1 MIKLDEHVVVK
12 EDKKYVPLDIA
23 QAAVAEA
30 YSTPRL
36 DSALEEL
43 NKVMDNINN
52 SINDSLKDD

>member
-36 DSALEEL
+36 DL
-43 NKVMDNINN
+43 
-52 SINDSLKDD
+52 SLIHI